1 MKKIL
6 FATAATSALFFA
18 ACGGD
23 TSSGADDSSSK
34 VASPST
40 SQAAL
45 ESASLS
51 VDESNHILVV
61 TNKKVT
67 EGFCVID
74 ENENFSWKTL
84 KINGGVDSS
93 KYEFLGDT
101 LILYDFYDG
110 EQSEIGEMMVG
121 GTSGNIYGT
130 WTYTGCYFDP
140 QRMRT
145 ECEDDEATSQY
156 TRTVTYSKGS
166 ATTQLDFHLDTHA
179 NDDFT
184 DSRFMISLYFNLS
197 GGIHAMAGEQI
208 FDQGDLQEVIE
219 AGNITIKE
227 KSKNKEIFE
236 LGDKTYTVNVK
247 KADMF
252 VQTTGYDA
260 GLVNYDVVVEVS
272 DGSTVCNYD
281 YKILSMDVSLCSTS
295 NAEYFEE
302 FDDVEDVNGNRY
314 DVTFAYAKS
323 TISDFR
329 DCMKQI
335 ETTSPLSS
343 RGSGS
348 GRFDADYARTLTH
361 KKHVK

>member
-6 FATAATSALFFA
+6 FTATTTSMLFFA
-18 ACGGD
+18 ACGSD
-23 TSSGADDSSSK
+23 NSSGADESSSHS
-34 VASPST
+34 ASPSA
-40 SQAAL
+40 S

-51 VDESNHILVV
+51 VDESKHILMT
-61 TNKKVT
+61 TNKKIT

-74 ENENFSWKTL
+74 EDENFSWKSL
-84 KINGGVDSS
+84 KIYGGADSS
-93 KYEFLGDT
+93 KYEFVGDT
-101 LILYDFYDG
+101 LVLYDIYDG
-110 EQSEIGEMMVG
+110 EQDEYGEMMVG

-140 QRMRT
+140 QRMNKI
-145 ECEDDEATSQY
+145 CENDDATSNY

-166 ATTQLDFHLDTHA
+166 VTTQLDFHLDNHA

-184 DSRFMISLYFNLS
+184 NSRFMISLYFNLS
-197 GGIHAMAGEQI
+197 GAVYAMAGEQI
-208 FDQGDLQEVIE
+208 FDQIDVQEIIE
-219 AGNITIKE
+219 AGNITIKDR
-227 KSKNKEIFE
+227 SKKHETFE

-247 KADMF
+247 NADMF

-281 YKILSMDVSLCSTS
+281 YKILSMDGSLCKAA

-302 FDDVEDVNGNRY
+302 FDDVEDINGDVY

-323 TISDFR
+323 SISDFR
-329 DCMKQI
+329 DCLKQI
-335 ETTSPLSS
+335 ATTSPLSS
-343 RGSGS
+343 RGSGY
-348 GRFDADYARTLTH
+348 GIDDAEYARTLTH
-361 KKHVK
+361 KKRVK